1 MGYGTI
7 ACSLSAIS
15 QLRPLNLLK
24 LNRLNLHYAE
34 VTCIT
39 VVTCSCLHSEWRIS
53 MNGFRSCIF
62 TLPFVKKILCWEP
75 ILQAVRVCR
84 KLWCR
89 VWRANMNT
97 NSQVVGVKHETCVR
111 WNCSILRTML
121 RKDGCS
127 DLPHTTDKDTCLRS
141 SLQCVIPFDPAQL

>member
-39 VVTCSCLHSEWRIS
+39 VVTCSCPQSEWRIS

-62 TLPFVKKILCWEP
+62 TLPFCQEDPL
-75 ILQAVRVCR
+75 LG
-84 KLWCR
+84 
-89 VWRANMNT
+89 ANPAGSKGM
-97 NSQVVGVKHETCVR
+97 HEAMVQ
-111 WNCSILRTML
+111 SMEG
-121 RKDGCS
+121 KYEY
-127 DLPHTTDKDTCLRS
+127 
-141 SLQCVIPFDPAQL
+141 